1 MDTETTQDNLL
12 FLIAFPFL
20 LLFSALIIAILV
32 IENDKID
39 DDISDA
45 FLRPTK
51 SLNRHNT
58 NIDID
63 HHYLCYHAME
73 Y

>member
-1 MDTETTQDNLL
+1 MDTDTTQDNLVL
-12 FLIAFPFL
+12 LVAFPFL
-20 LLFSALIIAILV
+20 LLFSALIIAVLV
-32 IENDKID
+32 VENDKID

-51 SLNRHNT
+51 SLNRRNT
-58 NIDID
+58 TDQY